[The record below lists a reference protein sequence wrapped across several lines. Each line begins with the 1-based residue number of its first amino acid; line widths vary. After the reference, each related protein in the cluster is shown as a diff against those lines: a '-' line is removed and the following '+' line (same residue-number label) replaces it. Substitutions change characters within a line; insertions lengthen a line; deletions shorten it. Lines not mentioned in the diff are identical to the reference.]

1 MTNLWRVTLRL
12 YEYQPLCF
20 KSQVIRLYH
29 HLSVC
34 YSQVQTYT
42 CTCLMPHAPFLEKFS
57 YQLTVT
63 LCNTTPV
70 LLLGDFNILI
80 DDPSNVLVSS
90 VVCFSM
96 VFLPSATPQA
106 CTLIVFP
113 IVSVTCDCITSII
126 CFRHPALQPVSI
138 VLAHSFQ
145 HPNSNSP
152 SMPLGLNVFTTVYF
166 LQVPMS
172 FL

>member
-1 MTNLWRVTLRL
+1 MSINHFVLN
-12 YEYQPLCF
+12 
-20 KSQVIRLYH
+20 QVIRLYH

-42 CTCLMPHAPFLEKFS
+42 CTCLMPHAPFLENLATS
-57 YQLTVT
+57 SLLLCVT
-63 LCNTTPV
+63 LPPV

-113 IVSVTCDCITSII
+113 IVSVTCDCITSMS
-126 CFRHPALQPVSI
+126 VSGI
-138 VLAHSFQ
+138 LLSNQYLSF
-145 HPNSNSP
+145 
-152 SMPLGLNVFTTVYF
+152 
-166 LQVPMS
+166 
-172 FL
+172 

>member
-1 MTNLWRVTLRL
+1 MSNLWRVTLGL

-20 KSQVIRLYH
+20 KSQVIKLYH

-70 LLLGDFNILI
+70 LLLGD
-80 DDPSNVLVSS
+80 SNVLIDYPSS
-90 VVCFSM
+90 VLVSQFYSLFFYGILAFSHTSGM
-96 VFLPSATPQA
+96 HSDSLPH
-106 CTLIVFP
+106 LI
-113 IVSVTCDCITSII
+113 SY
-126 CFRHPALQPVSI
+126 L
-138 VLAHSFQ
+138 
-145 HPNSNSP
+145 
-152 SMPLGLNVFTTVYF
+152 
-166 LQVPMS
+166 
-172 FL
+172 